1 MTALLERA
9 FQEASKL
16 APEDQDVLANRL
28 LAEIADEQ
36 QWDRL
41 FAKSQDQLE
50 RLADEALREHEA
62 GLTEPLDPDRL

>member
-9 FQEASKL
+9 FQEAAKL
-16 APEDQDVLANRL
+16 PPEEQDVLANRL

-36 QWDRL
+36 RWDSL
-41 FAKSQDQLE
+41 FAKSQDHLE
-50 RLADEALREHEA
+50 RLATEAMREHEA

>member
-16 APEDQDVLANRL
+16 PPEEQDVLANRL

-36 QWDRL
+36 CWDTL

-50 RLADEALREHEA
+50 RMANEAMREYETD
-62 GLTEPLDPDRL
+62 LTEPLDPDRL